1 MFLDG
6 IHVSCPPACQI
17 MRMTF
22 TASLTEARDLRLNL
36 HENTIRSIEDS
47 GEKSHFICGGLSQE
61 VSGKNFGMLSR
72 AHSCDILVL
81 CGYYC

>member
-1 MFLDG
+1 
-6 IHVSCPPACQI
+6 

-22 TASLTEARDLRLNL
+22 TASLPEARALLLNL

-47 GEKSHFICGGLSQE
+47 GAESYLICGGMDQE
-61 VSGKNFGMLSR
+61 VSGKNFSMLSR
-72 AHSCDILVL
+72 DQSCDILVL